1 MEQSKLDR
9 QTKPRKKVL
18 VRVTLKDAKTYKLHA
33 DDFKTLAD
41 RAGGSMAVKM
51 TCD

>member
-9 QTKPRKKVL
+9 NTKPRNKVQ
-18 VRVTLKDAKTYKLHA
+18 VRITLKDAKTYKLHA
-33 DDFKTLAD
+33 DDFKALAD

-51 TCD
+51 SCD